1 VVKWCIKLNR
11 VKKFLK
17 GWGQNIKGYN
27 RRYKNTLKSE
37 LADLEKREEEDSLT
51 AFMLRKKN
59 FIQTE
64 LWRILE
70 EEEIYW
76 HKRSNQN

>member
-1 VVKWCIKLNR
+1 VEKWCIKLNR
-11 VKKFLK
+11 VRKFLR
-17 GWGQNIKGYN
+17 GWGQNIKGHN

-37 LADLEKREEEDSLT
+37 LAELEEKEEEGSST
-51 AFMLRKKN
+51 VFMLRRKN

-70 EEEIYW
+70 EEEIY
-76 HKRSNQN
+76 